1 MAMCVTLS
9 DGRGASKGEWELHQ
23 RCLLP
28 RCDGGR
34 ECMPVGA
41 IKRVHVFWRPST
53 SDACSRCAMEGGHGV
68 THGALKST
76 AIRAFVSMEGVAII
90 IMKTCLRIR
99 RVKFYSYIRYFVYW
113 FCLLTSLDRRQH
125 CHALYLTAK

>member
-1 MAMCVTLS
+1 
-9 DGRGASKGEWELHQ
+9 
-23 RCLLP
+23 
-28 RCDGGR
+28 
-34 ECMPVGA
+34 MPVGA
-41 IKRVHVFWRPST
+41 IKRVHVFCRPST

-90 IMKTCLRIR
+90 IMKTCLRIH

>member
-1 MAMCVTLS
+1 MGAAPAML
-9 DGRGASKGEWELHQ
+9 ASAV
-23 RCLLP
+23 R
-28 RCDGGR
+28 RR
-34 ECMPVGA
+34 EGVHAGWSY
-41 IKRVHVFWRPST
+41 KESTRVLEAST

-90 IMKTCLRIR
+90 IMKTCLRIH